1 MIKTIIENMNEDV
14 QEGELNPLE
23 AYARLKEA
31 EQLVKQALLE
41 TFDLALD
48 EADRYGE
55 KAFTAHGFRIEKRSG
70 RRTYHFEH
78 IPDYV
83 EANNFMKEVKQKY
96 TDAYNQS
103 QKGNT
108 LIDDSGEVL
117 PMAKVTYSKD
127 PIIVRP
133 LDK

>member
-1 MIKTIIENMNEDV
+1 MIKTIIENMIEDV

-31 EQLVKQALLE
+31 EQLIKKALLD

-48 EADRYGE
+48 ETDKHGA
-55 KAFTAHGFRIEKRSG
+55 KSFTAHGFKFEKRNG
-70 RRTYHFEH
+70 KRTYHFDH

-83 EANNFMKEVKQKY
+83 EANKFMKEVKQKY

-108 LIDDSGEVL
+108 LIDDNGEVL
-117 PMAKVTYSKD
+117 PMAKVTHSKD
-127 PIIVRP
+127 TIIVRP